1 MSLRLLFFEE
11 TEDYIFYR
19 EQVVFLIFVSF
30 FRRNFYLCSDPNLLV
45 LVRWVALLLS
55 PLPLLGPPER
65 LQGSH
70 ADQPG

>member
-30 FRRNFYLCSDPNLLV
+30 FRCNFYLCSDPNLLV
-45 LVRWVALLLS
+45 LVRDWWHCSS
-55 PLPLLGPPER
+55 PLPLLGPLER

-70 ADQPG
+70 ADQPD